1 MILKVTILCII
12 TIFIIV
18 TYTLID
24 CYIVKNI
31 FSIFCRMSYNTLYLY
46 FIKQTET
53 MKATIE
59 NLKANRVVII
69 ESLTTLFGAER
80 LSSSMSILKDR
91 VEYAMMFDSS
101 KEIETIIDEMVSDGI
116 FEVSKNA
123 TKTANML
130 AEMAFNRGEEWD
142 NKTQKYVKL

>member
-1 MILKVTILCII
+1 
-12 TIFIIV
+12 
-18 TYTLID
+18 
-24 CYIVKNI
+24 
-31 FSIFCRMSYNTLYLY
+31 
-46 FIKQTET
+46 

-59 NLKANRVVII
+59 NLKENRLVII
-69 ESLTTLFGAER
+69 ESLTTLFGTER
-80 LSSSMSILKDR
+80 LFSSMSILKDR

-142 NKTQKYVKL
+142 YKTQKYVKF

>member
-1 MILKVTILCII
+1 
-12 TIFIIV
+12 
-18 TYTLID
+18 
-24 CYIVKNI
+24 
-31 FSIFCRMSYNTLYLY
+31 
-46 FIKQTET
+46 

-69 ESLTTLFGAER
+69 ESLTTLFGTER

-101 KEIETIIDEMVSDGI
+101 KEIENIIDEMVSDGI

-142 NKTQKYVKL
+142 NKTQKYVKF

>member
-1 MILKVTILCII
+1 
-12 TIFIIV
+12 
-18 TYTLID
+18 
-24 CYIVKNI
+24 
-31 FSIFCRMSYNTLYLY
+31 MSYNVLYLY
-46 FIKQTET
+46 FIKQTEA
-53 MKATIE
+53 MNATIE

-80 LSSSMSILKDR
+80 LSSSMLILKDR
-91 VEYAMMFDSS
+91 VEYEMMFDSN

-130 AEMAFNRGEEWD
+130 AEMAFNRDEKW
-142 NKTQKYVKL
+142 NSKLQKYVKF